1 MPLRAVESLARSL
14 MDRRLMCPGCARVAN
29 NALMS
34 PAPHGPVAR
43 WLLPKDVDPEAL
55 LLLAAR
61 ALRAIGDGYMA
72 VLLPAYLLAIG
83 LDTLQVGI
91 VSTTTML
98 GSAFATLAVGAW
110 GHRFAANRL
119 LRGAAVLMAA
129 TGLGFASLSS
139 FWPLLVVAFV
149 GTLNPS
155 SGDVSVFLPLE
166 HAILARAAPG
176 KARTALFARYSVLGA
191 LCAAVGALAAG
202 LPDWLV
208 RDAGVARLSALR
220 GMFVVYG
227 LLGLVVFWLYR
238 RLPVRSELAGQTAI
252 APLGPSRGIVVRLA
266 ALFSVDAFAGG
277 LVVNSLLSLWLF
289 QRFGLSLSQAGVY
302 FFWAGLLSA
311 ASQFAAPMVAS
322 RIGLLNTMVFTHIPA
337 NICLILAALAP
348 SLPLALGLLFVRS
361 ALSQMDVPTRTAFV
375 MAVVTP
381 AERSAAASFTAVPR
395 SLAAALSPT
404 LSGALFA
411 AGWISLP
418 LVACGALKI
427 AYDLAL
433 WRAMRRHRV
442 DDL

>member
-1 MPLRAVESLARSL
+1 
-14 MDRRLMCPGCARVAN
+14 
-29 NALMS
+29 MS
-34 PAPHGPVAR
+34 ISR
-43 WLLPKDVDPEAL
+43 ILLPAGVTPDAL
-55 LLLAAR
+55 PLLVAR
-61 ALRAIGDGYMA
+61 ALRAIGDGFMA

-83 LDTLQVGI
+83 LGTLQVGI
-91 VSTTTML
+91 VSTATML
-98 GSAFATLAVGAW
+98 GSAVATLAVGAW
-110 GHRFAANRL
+110 GHRFTGNRL
-119 LRGAAVLMAA
+119 LRAAALLMVA
-129 TGLGFASLSS
+129 TGAGFAGLSS

-166 HAILARAAPG
+166 HARLASAAQG
-176 KARTALFARYSVLGA
+176 GARTALFARYSVLGA
-191 LCAAVGALAAG
+191 SCAAIGALAAG
-202 LPDWLV
+202 LPDWIA
-208 RDAGVARLSALR
+208 RDTGFSRLGALR
-220 GMFVVYG
+220 GMFVIYG
-227 LLGLVVFWLYR
+227 LLGLIVFWLYR
-238 RLPVRSELAGQTAI
+238 RLPAQGKAHEHAVI
-252 APLGPSRGIVVRLA
+252 APLGPSRDVVVHLA

-289 QRFGLSLSQAGVY
+289 ERFGLSLAQAGVY

-311 ASQFAAPMVAS
+311 ASQLAAPWVAS

-337 NICLILAALAP
+337 NVCLVLAALAP
-348 SLPLALGLLFVRS
+348 SLPVALGLLFVRS

-411 AGWISLP
+411 AGLISLP

-433 WRAMRRHRV
+433 WRAMRQHQV
-442 DDL
+442 DGA